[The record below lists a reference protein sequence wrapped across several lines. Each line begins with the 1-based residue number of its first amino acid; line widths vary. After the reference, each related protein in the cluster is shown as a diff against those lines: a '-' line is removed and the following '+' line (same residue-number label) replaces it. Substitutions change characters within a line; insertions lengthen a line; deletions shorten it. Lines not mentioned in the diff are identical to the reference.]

1 MGKTVGVKKEK
12 ITEAWLNSGRELS
25 FGQQIQLVIKLS
37 IPAILAEL
45 TSIIMQYIDAAMVG
59 SMGAEAS
66 AAIGLVSS
74 SSWLL
79 GGLCI
84 SAATGFSVQ
93 VAHLAGAGR
102 REEARDVFRNSL
114 VLGLVFGV
122 LLSLFGSL
130 ISPVLPIWLGGKGE
144 ITSAASRYFLIFS
157 CALPA
162 TQFRQLAG
170 SMLQCSGDMK
180 TPSILNIMMCML
192 DVFFNFLLIFPTRQ
206 IVLGNARIT
215 IVGAGLGVAGAAL
228 GTALSEVVT
237 AGLMLWAACIKSDYL
252 RLTRGFRK
260 GLNADYYKRAARISL
275 PLALEHIILCGA
287 QVALTHITAP
297 LGTVAIAAN
306 TLAVT
311 AESLCYMPGYGVGTA
326 ATTLVGQSL
335 GAGKRELAKRYAWLS
350 VSLGIGI
357 MSVMGVLMFIFSPYM
372 FAMLTPDPEVR
383 LLGVQILRI
392 EAFAEPLY
400 AASIVASGA
409 LRGAGDT
416 RIPSIL
422 NLVSMWGVRI
432 TAAALLAPRIGL
444 YGVWLAMCGELCVR
458 GVLFLI
464 RLKHGKWLSQS
475 LITTE
480 NKENE

>member
-1 MGKTVGVKKEK
+1 MAKQKSTA
-12 ITEAWLNSGRELS
+12 AWLENTEEISTGRLI
-25 FGQQIQLVIKLS
+25 GMVIRLS
-37 IPAILAEL
+37 IPAILAQL
-45 TSIIMQYIDAAMVG
+45 TSIVMQYIDAAMVG

-102 REEARDVFRNSL
+102 KDEAKNVFRQSL
-114 VLGLVFGV
+114 LLGLVFGV
-122 LLSLFGSL
+122 LLSVIGIFL
-130 ISPVLPIWLGGKGE
+130 SPMLPVWLGGKPE

-180 TPSILNIMMCML
+180 TPSMLNIIMCIL
-192 DVFFNFLLIFPTRQ
+192 DVIFNFLLIFPTRQ
-206 IVLGNARIT
+206 VALCGFSVT
-215 IVGAGLGVAGAAL
+215 ILGAGLGVAGAAL
-228 GTALSEVVT
+228 GTALSEVVI
-237 AGLMLWAACIKSDYL
+237 ALFMLWAACIRSNDL
-252 RLTRGFRK
+252 RLIHGKRAVWK
-260 GLNADYYKRAARISL
+260 AVYYKRAAGISM
-275 PLALEHIILCGA
+275 PIALEHMILCGA

-335 GAGKRELAKRYAWLS
+335 GAGNQKLAKRYGWLS
-350 VSLGIGI
+350 VWLGVSI
-357 MSVMGVLMFIFSPYM
+357 MSVLGVLMFLFSPYM
-372 FAMLTPDPEVR
+372 FAMLTPDPKVR
-383 LLGVQILRI
+383 LLGTQVLRI
-392 EAFAEPLY
+392 EAFAEPFY
-400 AASIVASGA
+400 AASIVAAGA

-416 RIPSIL
+416 LIPSIL
-422 NLVSMWGVRI
+422 NLISMWGIRI
-432 TAAALLAPRIGL
+432 TAAAFLAPRLGL
-444 YGVWLAMCGELCVR
+444 HGVWLAMCGELCVR
-458 GVLFLI
+458 GILFLI
-464 RLKHGKWLSQS
+464 RLGRGKWLHRDLVS
-475 LITTE
+475 TG
-480 NKENE
+480 

>member
-1 MGKTVGVKKEK
+1 MAKQKSTA
-12 ITEAWLNSGRELS
+12 AWLENTEEVSTGRLI
-25 FGQQIQLVIKLS
+25 GMVIRLS
-37 IPAILAEL
+37 IPAILAQL
-45 TSIIMQYIDAAMVG
+45 TSIVMQYIDAAMVG

-102 REEARDVFRNSL
+102 KDEAKDVFRQSL
-114 VLGLVFGV
+114 LLGLVFGA
-122 LLSLFGSL
+122 LLSALGIL
-130 ISPVLPIWLGGKGE
+130 LSPVLPVWLGGKPE
-144 ITSAASRYFLIFS
+144 ITFAASRYFLIFS

-180 TPSILNIMMCML
+180 TPSMLNIIMCIL
-192 DVFFNFLLIFPTRQ
+192 DVIFNFLLIFPTRQ
-206 IVLGNARIT
+206 LSLGGFSVT
-215 IVGAGLGVAGAAL
+215 IIGAGLGVAGAAL
-228 GTALSEVVT
+228 GTALSEVVI
-237 AGLMLWAACIKSDYL
+237 ALFMLWAACIRSNDL
-252 RLTRGFRK
+252 RLIRGK
-260 GLNADYYKRAARISL
+260 KTGWKAVYYKRAAGISM
-275 PLALEHIILCGA
+275 PIALEHMILCGA

-335 GAGKRELAKRYAWLS
+335 GAGNQKLAKRYGWLS
-350 VSLGIGI
+350 VGLGVFI
-357 MSVMGVLMFIFSPYM
+357 MSVLGVLMFLFSPYM
-372 FAMLTPDPEVR
+372 FAMLTPDPKVR
-383 LLGVQILRI
+383 LLGTQVLRI

-400 AASIVASGA
+400 AASIVAAGA

-416 RIPSIL
+416 LIPSIL
-422 NLVSMWGVRI
+422 NLISMWGIRI
-432 TAAALLAPRIGL
+432 TAAAFLAPRLGL
-444 YGVWLAMCGELCVR
+444 HGVWLAMCGELCVR
-458 GVLFLI
+458 GILFLI
-464 RLKHGKWLSQS
+464 RLGRGKWLHRDLVSAG
-475 LITTE
+475 
-480 NKENE
+480 

>member
-1 MGKTVGVKKEK
+1 MAKQKSTA
-12 ITEAWLNSGRELS
+12 AWLENTEDVSTDRLIGM
-25 FGQQIQLVIKLS
+25 VIRLS
-37 IPAILAEL
+37 IPAILAQL
-45 TSIIMQYIDAAMVG
+45 TSIVMQYIDAAMVG

-102 REEARDVFRNSL
+102 KDEAKDVFRQSL
-114 VLGLVFGV
+114 LLGLVFGA
-122 LLSLFGSL
+122 LLSALGIYL
-130 ISPVLPIWLGGKGE
+130 SPVLPVWLGGKPE

-180 TPSILNIMMCML
+180 TPSMLNIIMCIL
-192 DVFFNFLLIFPTRQ
+192 DVIFNFLLIFPTRQ
-206 IVLGNARIT
+206 LSLFGFSVT
-215 IVGAGLGVAGAAL
+215 IIGAGLGVAGAAL
-228 GTALSEVVT
+228 GTALSEVVI
-237 AGLMLWAACIKSDYL
+237 ALFMLWAACIRSNDL
-252 RLTRGFRK
+252 RLIHGRRMGWK
-260 GLNADYYKRAARISL
+260 AVYYKRAAGISM
-275 PLALEHIILCGA
+275 PIALEHMILCGA

-335 GAGKRELAKRYAWLS
+335 GAGKQKLAKRYGWLS
-350 VSLGIGI
+350 VWLGVFI
-357 MSVMGVLMFIFSPYM
+357 MSVLGVLMFLFSPYM
-372 FAMLTPDPEVR
+372 FAMLTPDPKVR
-383 LLGVQILRI
+383 LLGTQVLRI

-400 AASIVASGA
+400 AASIVAAGA

-416 RIPSIL
+416 LIPSIL
-422 NLVSMWGVRI
+422 NLISMWGIRI
-432 TAAALLAPRIGL
+432 TAAAFLAPRLGL
-444 YGVWLAMCGELCVR
+444 HGVWLAMCGELCVR
-458 GVLFLI
+458 GILFLI
-464 RLKHGKWLSQS
+464 RLGRGKWLHRDLVSAG
-475 LITTE
+475 
-480 NKENE
+480 